1 MLAATVLSGQ
11 EIEKIYLSQLGTTAT
26 RSAIVDAFDE
36 GASVMSY
43 IGHGAIHLWANE
55 NLFNIGNVDS
65 LSPQSQ
71 QPFLFT
77 MTRRLMRTRV
87 PSPSCSAPRGS
98 GPEAAIAS
106 SCFAKPV
113 WDNRFFGNPIGIVG
127 DSPLSRG
134 QPS

>member
-1 MLAATVLSGQ
+1 M
-11 EIEKIYLSQLGTTAT
+11 
-26 RSAIVDAFDE
+26 DAFDE

-87 PSPSCSAPRGS
+87 PSPSS
-98 GPEAAIAS
+98 
-106 SCFAKPV
+106 
-113 WDNRFFGNPIGIVG
+113 
-127 DSPLSRG
+127 
-134 QPS
+134 